1 MALSLASTALL
12 AGVTVGDLAR
22 RAVRYSQLSVDLHL
36 AQTRLAR
43 SESMKGLETTIYQ
56 TERNLLL
63 EIWEWFQISQFG
75 QEH

>member
-1 MALSLASTALL
+1 M
-12 AGVTVGDLAR
+12 
-22 RAVRYSQLSVDLHL
+22 RYSQLSVDLHL

>member
-1 MALSLASTALL
+1 MRRYSPASRL
-12 AGVTVGDLAR
+12 GDLAR

-63 EIWEWFQISQFG
+63 EIWEWFQICLLYTSDAAD
-75 QEH
+75 E